1 MKYIF
6 VFTALLFAVQTNAQK
21 LVPATAEQKQY
32 MLEKISAASAAMKSL
47 ICDFE
52 QTKELSILSEKLVS
66 KGKMYYRND
75 KRLRWEYLN
84 PYTYT
89 FMLNDKKILLKSE
102 SSKNVIDINSSRLFQ
117 EIVKIMMSGISGSGL
132 SDVKSFQINYF
143 YSENLWTVDL
153 IPVQKDLKK
162 MFSAVKL
169 TFNLKD
175 YSVDKVEMNETGG
188 DTTVI
193 LLSNKQFNYAIEN
206 EIFMLD

>member
-1 MKYIF
+1 MLIAF
-6 VFTALLFAVQTNAQK
+6 LLFAVRTNAQK

-32 MLEKISAASAAMKSL
+32 MLEKISAASVAMKSL

-52 QTKELSILSEKLVS
+52 QTKDLSILSEKLVS

-75 KRLRWEYLN
+75 KRLRWEYFS

-102 SSKNVIDINSSRLFQ
+102 SGKNVIDINSSRFFQ

-143 YSENLWTVDL
+143 YSENLWMVDM

-162 MFSAVKL
+162 MFSAVRL

-193 LLSNKQFNYAIEN
+193 LLSNKQFNRTIED